1 MKEHQN
7 YDNSSDI
14 GYMIKVSVVMP
25 VYNVEEYLEE
35 ALLSVMNQTL
45 REIEIICVNDGS
57 TDGSLNILKKC
68 ADMDERIRIIS
79 KENSG
84 YGHTM
89 NVGIEAAQ
97 GEYIGVVE
105 TDDYI
110 DSTMMEELYK
120 EAATN
125 QLDMVKAGYREFMV
139 NEARDRVFKNVP
151 ILAQKDADLYGEI
164 LNAQSDLRVFDAD
177 LVTWA
182 GIYKCDFLNKY
193 SIRHNETPGASYQDN
208 GFWFQVMMHA
218 QRLSF
223 MDKLFYNLR
232 RDNPNSS
239 IYSKGKVFCMCEEYD
254 FIREKITESNH
265 PMKKELLGICFAKR
279 ISNYKWTLNRIA
291 PEYRQDFYVRMRQD
305 YEEALERG
313 EIRSDFLSRS
323 DWNYVYTVLHSESL
337 IFMDASTMKDFARE
351 RILKAEKIY
360 IYGAG
365 SWGANVYRKLQGC
378 MCAEKVK
385 GFLVTSKENE
395 KESMFD
401 IPIMELEHAELAE
414 DYLVIAAVADKYLAE
429 VLTAFEAKG
438 HKNYVLKND
447 LF

>member
-1 MKEHQN
+1 
-7 YDNSSDI
+7 
-14 GYMIKVSVVMP
+14 
-25 VYNVEEYLEE
+25 
-35 ALLSVMNQTL
+35 MNT
-45 REIEIICVNDGS
+45 V
-57 TDGSLNILKKC
+57 
-68 ADMDERIRIIS
+68 
-79 KENSG
+79 
-84 YGHTM
+84 
-89 NVGIEAAQ
+89 
-97 GEYIGVVE
+97 
-105 TDDYI
+105 
-110 DSTMMEELYK
+110 
-120 EAATN
+120 
-125 QLDMVKAGYREFMV
+125 
-139 NEARDRVFKNVP
+139 
-151 ILAQKDADLYGEI
+151 
-164 LNAQSDLRVFDAD
+164 
-177 LVTWA
+177 
-182 GIYKCDFLNKY
+182 
-193 SIRHNETPGASYQDN
+193 
-208 GFWFQVMMHA
+208 
-218 QRLSF
+218 LSF

-265 PMKKELLGICFAKR
+265 PMKMELLGICFAKR

-313 EIRSDFLSRS
+313 EIRCDFLSRS